1 MSKLNALAAL
11 VIRSPILWG
20 SAAAFGFFSLIH
32 AGVVTNPL
40 MVRYLAGHWVEY
52 IEVVM
57 FCIGISAL
65 VIKLA
70 DIFAQQNRL
79 DPDVLGE
86 IPDGGQPPEDAE
98 QLVEMLDEDAAAE
111 SQLTMRLRAA
121 LDFVRRTG
129 TADELEDHLKYLADL
144 DAARAAQRHGLVRF
158 VIWAIPIMGFLGTV
172 IGITVAIA
180 NLSPTEMENITD
192 VVAGL
197 GTAFDTTATALGLSM
212 VLMFTHFVVD
222 RQEQS
227 LLQEIDEATWQ
238 SLAGRF
244 QSIDDDNGV
253 ASAVARLG
261 EAVADSSTRL
271 LEAQEEAWKRLETA
285 ATGRLLEAAGDAGT
299 RFSET
304 LTSGVDTALAAW
316 TARLLEA
323 SRDLGEG
330 REGRWEAASASMAGA
345 LERFDDAV
353 ARLQRQQQ
361 MLLEQGEVLGRVVEA
376 TRDLASLER
385 SLERN
390 LDTLNS
396 AGRFEETLATLSAAV
411 QLLAARTSAPPAR
424 VELRGTDAASTG
436 TSSGRAA

>member
-1 MSKLNALAAL
+1 VSKLNALAAL

>member
-1 MSKLNALAAL
+1 
-11 VIRSPILWG
+11 
-20 SAAAFGFFSLIH
+20 
-32 AGVVTNPL
+32 
-40 MVRYLAGHWVEY
+40 
-52 IEVVM
+52 
-57 FCIGISAL
+57 
-65 VIKLA
+65 
-70 DIFAQQNRL
+70 
-79 DPDVLGE
+79 
-86 IPDGGQPPEDAE
+86 
-98 QLVEMLDEDAAAE
+98 
-111 SQLTMRLRAA
+111 
-121 LDFVRRTG
+121 
-129 TADELEDHLKYLADL
+129 
-144 DAARAAQRHGLVRF
+144 
-158 VIWAIPIMGFLGTV
+158 
-172 IGITVAIA
+172 
-180 NLSPTEMENITD
+180 
-192 VVAGL
+192 
-197 GTAFDTTATALGLSM
+197 
-212 VLMFTHFVVD
+212 
-222 RQEQS
+222 
-227 LLQEIDEATWQ
+227 
-238 SLAGRF
+238 
-244 QSIDDDNGV
+244 
-253 ASAVARLG
+253 
-261 EAVADSSTRL
+261 RL

-390 LDTLNS
+390 LDTLSS